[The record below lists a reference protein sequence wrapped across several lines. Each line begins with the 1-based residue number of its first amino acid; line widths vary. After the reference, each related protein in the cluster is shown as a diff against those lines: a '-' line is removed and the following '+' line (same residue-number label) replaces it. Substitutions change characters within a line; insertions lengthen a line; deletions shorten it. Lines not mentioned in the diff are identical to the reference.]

1 MNSKRKSVLQ
11 FAFDESIYLLSIRFF
26 SFSMCFNQ
34 FTVLYLRKLTSIFT
48 SCEYK
53 KQKSGIVEVTVEIRD
68 YVCFA
73 VITFKPLLSS
83 IPLPSTFFSRS
94 IYLEKCRGRKEN
106 ILLEAEVTPEVSP
119 CGRSLLTTEQR
130 LKMTDKSRRF

>member
-1 MNSKRKSVLQ
+1 MNSKRNSVLQ
-11 FAFDESIYLLSIRFF
+11 FAFGEPVYLLSIIFF
-26 SFSMCFNQ
+26 SFSICFNQ
-34 FTVLYLRKLTSIFT
+34 EFTVLYLRKLTSIFT
-48 SCEYK
+48 SSEYK
-53 KQKSGIVEVTVEIRD
+53 KCKEEYWKLQWKYVTMFV
-68 YVCFA
+68 
-73 VITFKPLLSS
+73 LQSLHLSLSS
-83 IPLPSTFFSRS
+83 IPLPSTFFTRS